1 MMNKRAYIKDTT
13 KFWQAREQARSA
25 LDKKRANVSFAK
37 KVEIAEKLRSDAAFL
52 KSGKIVKSKP

>member
-1 MMNKRAYIKDTT
+1 MNKTSYTKDTK

-37 KVEIAEKLRSDAAFL
+37 KVEVAKKLRADAAFL
-52 KSGKIVKSKP
+52 KSGRIVTPKP